1 MTTDA
6 LAERIDSARRAIRV
20 GQWHEAI
27 DLLDVEGARDSTAG
41 LEVLADASYGAGR
54 FEACVEAWED
64 LHSLLVQRGD
74 RVEAGRAAAMIALYL
89 MMDTG
94 LMAPVR
100 GWLRCAERH
109 LEATG
114 DNPVRAIIAMVRAYE
129 RFMCGSMDEA
139 RVQATSAI
147 ELGERFDVRPA
158 VLIGRTCI
166 ARVTI
171 FEGDLD
177 LGLGLLDEVGAVLM
191 SGAADPLT
199 TGMMY
204 CEIICAAQGLL
215 MPDVAAQWTD
225 VMERWRHGAA
235 FGGINGRCRVHR
247 AEVLRLSGT
256 CDLAEAEAIT
266 ACDELRPWMRRE
278 YGWPLTE
285 LGNVRLRAGD
295 LDGAEAAYL
304 EALDHAWSP
313 QPGLALVHLARG
325 DAEFA
330 ATMIADAIDHP
341 IDIPS
346 KERPPYGPLRLAPL
360 LDAQAEIAASRGD
373 YATLQRAATQLSSIA
388 AQYPT
393 VMLRAMSAVA
403 DARCRLV
410 ESDSDGAVAA
420 ARTAVDLLDAL
431 GAPYEAARARLVV
444 ADGHQLGGDPDRA
457 DLERRTARDALAS
470 FGSEAWAERVDGL
483 LDGGRPAPGAVP
495 TTVSSA
501 VFQQDGDTRTIGWGH
516 AEVVIRDLKGLKYIA
531 RLLAEPSREF
541 RALDLVRLEEG
552 RGGPDR
558 SDVGIVVLDDAAK
571 DAYRRRLADI
581 DEDIADAEAA
591 NDLGRAELARCD
603 REYLVAE
610 LRRAVGLGG
619 RDRKVLDDGERAR
632 TSVTRSIRYSL
643 TRLAEHSPAVASHLE
658 QHVHTGTFCSSAP
671 DGLHPITWVV

>member
-658 QHVHTGTFCSSAP
+658 QHVHTGTFCSYAP